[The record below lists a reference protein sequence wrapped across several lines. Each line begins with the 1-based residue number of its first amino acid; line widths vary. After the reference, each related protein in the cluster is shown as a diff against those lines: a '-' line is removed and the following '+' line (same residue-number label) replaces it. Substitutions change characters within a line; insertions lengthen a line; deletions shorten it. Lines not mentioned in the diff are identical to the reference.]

1 MKYEEKENILET
13 DYVVFLNYLKSIF
26 PVFHKSNIFF
36 RDIQY
41 GIKHFFE
48 QKNIKTTY
56 TEIDKLGDS
65 IINLLEQKG
74 IFEKLEPTV
83 WKLNYP
89 EFECK
94 QPGDPL

>member
-13 DYVVFLNYLKSIF
+13 DYVVFLNYMKSIF
-26 PVFHKSNIFF
+26 PVFHKSNVFF

-74 IFEKLEPTV
+74 IFEKLEPNI

>member
-13 DYVVFLNYLKSIF
+13 DYVVFLNYMKSIF